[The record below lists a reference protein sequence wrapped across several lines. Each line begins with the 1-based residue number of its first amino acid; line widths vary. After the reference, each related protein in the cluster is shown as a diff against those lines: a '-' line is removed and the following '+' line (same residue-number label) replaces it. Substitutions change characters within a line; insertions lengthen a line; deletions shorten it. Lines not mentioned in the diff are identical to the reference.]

1 MINGITKILDQ
12 KDLKMMR
19 NNIRIEVEEG
29 EKKKDENEG

>member
-29 EKKKDENEG
+29 EKKKDGNEG